1 MKEKYTYVNFVKI
14 RIKLILILFIYNQQ
28 DVLTLS

>member
-14 RIKLILILFIYNQQ
+14 RIKLILILFIYDQQ
-28 DVLTLS
+28 DVLTTS

>member
-1 MKEKYTYVNFVKI
+1 MKEKYTYVNLVKI
-14 RIKLILILFIYNQQ
+14 RIKLILILFIYDQQ